1 MEKLRT
7 KIIGWRIHVI
17 FFLLLCMGCP
27 SLQAQDPSLLYPVP
41 INAVYFPDWNFR
53 TWVQEQDK
61 DDDGNLS
68 LAECGAVI
76 ACNVASMGIESLY
89 GIGYFYALEELD
101 CSGNLLESLPIDKN
115 LKLKILNCSNNA
127 LRSLDIEKNEK
138 LEYVNCSNNVLRS
151 LDIEKNEELKYV
163 NCSNNEV
170 RLFNVGEIKKIE
182 DVDCSNN
189 KISSL
194 FPLLS
199 SLHPSLKSVDCSGN
213 LLDRIE
219 IDGHLEFLDCS
230 HNSITLLYHY
240 DDIPSL
246 DSYICVYV
254 DTLICSHNQL
264 KYLWHDGLILDC
276 SYNELTT
283 LYIGI
288 DDYSVV
294 PYTGIVN
301 CSHNKL
307 RNFANTGRGW
317 PILHSLDY
325 SYNEIVEQPEALEA
339 QYVNCSNNNLV
350 NFKTQQA
357 LTIDCSN
364 NLITSLSVLS
374 ADLQSLDC
382 TGNPISTL
390 SISGRES
397 AVICDGGFDD
407 FIQNLDTLIL
417 LDFSV
422 DNLNFSEASRI
433 KYLWIKDCPSLLTVN
448 CSGSPLR
455 FLSVRG
461 ETGPA
466 SINCA
471 STKIEKLNLIDCDSI
486 VSLNCSRTNI
496 KKLDVSGLYGLLDV
510 DCSNCYYMKEL
521 NARDCVNLK
530 NLNCSNLEDNGFP
543 MLTSLNKLDVVNC
556 GMLQSLDCSGNI
568 VLSELNLV
576 TNTNLLYLNC
586 CWCDLTNLELR
597 NCKKLIRADVSSQP
611 LEALSVRSLCEL
623 TYLKGTDI
631 VILDASHCASL
642 DTLILGQI
650 KSLDISYCSRL
661 KSFDL
666 SCFPSLEELDVS
678 GTNFTEVDC
687 HDSKLRELRLADCDS
702 LRFLNCAGNQ
712 LAFIDLSGCPDLAS
726 LDCSNNQFTSID
738 ISSCPDL
745 ASLDCSNNQFTSI
758 DISSCPDLA
767 SLDCSN
773 NQIVSID
780 ISSCPDLASLDCS
793 NNQLESI
800 DMSSCLDLTSLYCFD
815 NQLESI
821 DISGCPALTSLDCSN
836 NQLVSIDV
844 SGCPDLTSLD
854 CSNNRLTGNLY
865 CADRNM
871 VYLDFSNNRLDSV
884 DCSNNQLATLN
895 VKESPS
901 LSFLDCSR
909 NQLSELSFG
918 NDYGVLRYLD
928 CSRNQLTTLYCP
940 ACSDLKILDCS
951 NNYLGIIELG
961 SAHLDS
967 IDCSNNHLW
976 DLGSAPIDQTRY
988 LDCSHNKLEHLASYN
1003 FSGPLDDLEFLDC
1016 SDNLLA
1022 CIDRTDAGG
1031 IIDMPNLKFLKCDNN
1046 PLQNNF
1052 LAGDYPS
1059 LEYLDCSEGELTGFS
1074 LSDRVPVLQV
1084 LNCSSNRLD
1093 SIDVSNNVALQALN
1107 CSNNRL
1113 TGMDLSNNLA
1123 LRDLDFSNN
1132 RLACMDLS
1140 LHENIE
1146 SIIDSNNYYFLYLG
1160 AGNACDIASIPGF
1173 DLGRV
1178 SSVEGGAIEN
1188 QTLVFHADTLSYSY
1202 DYRCPAMERKGIFH
1216 LIGEARI
1223 PVDSTHFPDPAFLQ
1237 YVSEII
1243 DISGD
1248 DYLSEDEIEFVT
1260 YMDVSGRGIRSL
1272 QGLECFP
1279 QLRKLFCQDNMLTSI
1294 DLSRNPLVERLDTED
1309 NHTYVLTGDDRTFNL
1324 NSLPGFDVSKA
1335 SDWIGGKVQD
1345 TVLTFE
1351 QEEVSYLYNTGY
1363 QGHTRLP
1370 DVRFFLDTEIPA
1382 DIAPVDASTF
1392 PDSIFR
1398 NYVSEH
1404 IDLSRNGIL
1413 NAKEVESV
1421 KHLDVSNLGIRSLQG
1436 IEYFTELESLDCS
1449 GNELTSLDLSKN
1461 SNLQE
1466 LDAEDNVREVAI
1478 ADDNGFEL
1486 SSLQGFEPGRASGWQ
1501 GGRVEAGTLYFE
1513 SREVSYA
1520 YAVGRTLS
1528 SGESTVRFR
1537 LRASQPL
1544 FVCELDEL
1552 NFPDAAFR
1560 AVVASQV
1567 DTSGDNR
1574 LDSDEI
1580 ARITSLDVSNLGIR
1594 SLQGIEYF
1602 TELESLDCSDNELTS
1617 LDLSRNAKLQV
1628 LNAEDNQLDIVL
1640 DEQNRFDIS
1649 SLPGFDRAKASDW
1662 TGCTRIGNSLTFIQQ
1677 EVTYTYATGYNGENE
1692 DADLQSVIFS
1702 LMADRDPSVAN
1713 EASGLLSQ
1721 GQVYVKNHVIHVK
1734 GIETEISVYS
1744 ASGCLIYRGFDKE
1757 VPVQYDGVYLVRSG
1771 QQVWKVLVM

>member
-1 MEKLRT
+1 M
-7 KIIGWRIHVI
+7 
-17 FFLLLCMGCP
+17 
-27 SLQAQDPSLLYPVP
+27 
-41 INAVYFPDWNFR
+41 
-53 TWVQEQDK
+53 
-61 DDDGNLS
+61 
-68 LAECGAVI
+68 
-76 ACNVASMGIESLY
+76 
-89 GIGYFYALEELD
+89 
-101 CSGNLLESLPIDKN
+101 
-115 LKLKILNCSNNA
+115 
-127 LRSLDIEKNEK
+127 
-138 LEYVNCSNNVLRS
+138 
-151 LDIEKNEELKYV
+151 
-163 NCSNNEV
+163 
-170 RLFNVGEIKKIE
+170 
-182 DVDCSNN
+182 
-189 KISSL
+189 
-194 FPLLS
+194 
-199 SLHPSLKSVDCSGN
+199 
-213 LLDRIE
+213 
-219 IDGHLEFLDCS
+219 
-230 HNSITLLYHY
+230 
-240 DDIPSL
+240 
-246 DSYICVYV
+246 
-254 DTLICSHNQL
+254 
-264 KYLWHDGLILDC
+264 
-276 SYNELTT
+276 
-283 LYIGI
+283 
-288 DDYSVV
+288 
-294 PYTGIVN
+294 
-301 CSHNKL
+301 
-307 RNFANTGRGW
+307 
-317 PILHSLDY
+317 
-325 SYNEIVEQPEALEA
+325 
-339 QYVNCSNNNLV
+339 
-350 NFKTQQA
+350 
-357 LTIDCSN
+357 
-364 NLITSLSVLS
+364 
-374 ADLQSLDC
+374 
-382 TGNPISTL
+382 
-390 SISGRES
+390 
-397 AVICDGGFDD
+397 
-407 FIQNLDTLIL
+407 
-417 LDFSV
+417 
-422 DNLNFSEASRI
+422 
-433 KYLWIKDCPSLLTVN
+433 
-448 CSGSPLR
+448 
-455 FLSVRG
+455 
-461 ETGPA
+461 
-466 SINCA
+466 
-471 STKIEKLNLIDCDSI
+471 
-486 VSLNCSRTNI
+486 
-496 KKLDVSGLYGLLDV
+496 
-510 DCSNCYYMKEL
+510 
-521 NARDCVNLK
+521 
-530 NLNCSNLEDNGFP
+530 
-543 MLTSLNKLDVVNC
+543 
-556 GMLQSLDCSGNI
+556 
-568 VLSELNLV
+568 
-576 TNTNLLYLNC
+576 
-586 CWCDLTNLELR
+586 
-597 NCKKLIRADVSSQP
+597 
-611 LEALSVRSLCEL
+611 
-623 TYLKGTDI
+623 
-631 VILDASHCASL
+631 
-642 DTLILGQI
+642 
-650 KSLDISYCSRL
+650 
-661 KSFDL
+661 
-666 SCFPSLEELDVS
+666 
-678 GTNFTEVDC
+678 
-687 HDSKLRELRLADCDS
+687 
-702 LRFLNCAGNQ
+702 
-712 LAFIDLSGCPDLAS
+712 
-726 LDCSNNQFTSID
+726 
-738 ISSCPDL
+738 
-745 ASLDCSNNQFTSI
+745 
-758 DISSCPDLA
+758 A

-821 DISGCPALTSLDCSN
+821 DVSGCPALTSLDCSN

-1486 SSLQGFEPGRASGWQ
+1486 SSLPGFEPRRASGWQ
-1501 GGRVEAGTLYFE
+1501 GGHLEAGMLYFD